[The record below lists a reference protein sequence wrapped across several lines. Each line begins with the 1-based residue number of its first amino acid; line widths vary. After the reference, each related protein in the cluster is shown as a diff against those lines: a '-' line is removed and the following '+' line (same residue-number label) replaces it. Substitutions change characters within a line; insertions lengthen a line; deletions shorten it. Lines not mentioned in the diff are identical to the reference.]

1 VLPQNLRP
9 YVLTIA
15 AALTG
20 VLLLGGTAV
29 AAEGRFADTEG
40 RGFEQAVEALAA
52 EELVLGCTPTEFC
65 PDVIVTRA
73 QAATLVARATGL
85 LDQGEPG
92 LDEDGL
98 TTSST
103 DVVLTAEDVA
113 IFDDVEV
120 DDVHAAGIVALAS
133 ADITRG
139 CDEDAYC
146 PDEPL
151 SRAQL
156 TMMLYRAFDVA
167 SSDERAFDDLGV
179 THQPAVN
186 AFAAAGL
193 VAGCSDRLPD
203 FCPNDD
209 IPRWQAA
216 VLLARVLDLSP
227 TVELAPLEERRAEQA
242 EIDEAERLRIEA
254 EEEAARQAEAEA
266 EAARRAA
273 AEAEA
278 YPTNRLATWERL
290 AQCESNGNWSI
301 NTGNGYYGGL
311 QFALRTWRAVGGTG
325 YPHQASKA
333 EQIRR
338 GEILQQR
345 YGWGQ
350 WPACSRA
357 LGLR

>member
-1 VLPQNLRP
+1 MLRRNP
-9 YVLTIA
+9 RSLLLSIA
-15 AALTG
+15 TVLTG
-20 VLLLGGTAV
+20 VLLLGGTAL
-29 AAEGRFADTEG
+29 AAESRFTDTDG
-40 RGFEQAVEALAA
+40 RGFEPAVEALAD
-52 EELVLGCTPTEFC
+52 EGPVLGCTGTEFC
-65 PDVIVTRA
+65 PDQIVTRA

-85 LDQGEPG
+85 FDQEV
-92 LDEDGL
+92 DEDGV
-98 TTSST
+98 TTSAAT
-103 DVVLTAEDVA
+103 MVVTAEDVE
-113 IFDDVEV
+113 IFDDVDV
-120 DDVHAAGIVALAS
+120 DDVHAPGIVALAA
-133 ADITRG
+133 ADITQG
-139 CDEDAYC
+139 CDDDIYC

-156 TMMLYRAFDVA
+156 TMMLYRAFEVA
-167 SSDERAFDDLGV
+167 SSDEPAFDDLGV
-179 THQPAVN
+179 THEPAVN

-203 FCPNDD
+203 FCPNDEM
-209 IPRWQAA
+209 PRWQAA
-216 VLLARVLDLSP
+216 VLLARVLELAP

-242 EIDEAERLRIEA
+242 EIDEAERQRIAAEEEAERRRIA
-254 EEEAARQAEAEA
+254 EEEAARQAAQEEQ
-266 EAARRAA
+266 
-273 AEAEA
+273 
-278 YPTNRLATWERL
+278 YPTNRLSTWEAL

-311 QFALRTWRAVGGTG
+311 QFLPETWWAVGGSG